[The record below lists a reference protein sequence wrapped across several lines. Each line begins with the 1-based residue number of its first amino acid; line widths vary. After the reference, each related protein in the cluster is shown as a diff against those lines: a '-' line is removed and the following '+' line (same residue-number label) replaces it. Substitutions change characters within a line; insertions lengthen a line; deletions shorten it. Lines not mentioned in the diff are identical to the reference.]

1 MHVTNNKI
9 SLNQIIFKRI
19 FSNPIVNQVFFGCRK
34 YALELL
40 SFFFSFGNFFL
51 WEKTGKDD
59 QTVKKKLSIMWEWK
73 LWCRVQLTSALA
85 EWNSGTGGP
94 SSLWERSILREFR
107 LRSVTLLR
115 EFKWKAFLKSC
126 EVSPKSSPE
135 SNILDQEWHSVIR
148 EKKKIS
154 GNPAPKKCL

>member
-19 FSNPIVNQVFFGCRK
+19 FSNPIVNQVFFGWRK
-34 YALELL
+34 YAFELL
-40 SFFFSFGNFFL
+40 SFFSTFGNFFL

-59 QTVKKKLSIMWEWK
+59 QFVKKKLSIMWEWK

-107 LRSVTLLR
+107 LLSVTLLR
-115 EFKWKAFLKSC
+115 EFKWTAFLKSC
-126 EVSPKSSPE
+126 EPAVGTSAKLGDHYDTVG
-135 SNILDQEWHSVIR
+135 LDASQ
-148 EKKKIS
+148 IS
-154 GNPAPKKCL
+154 LQRAAQSRTY